1 MINDIKLGF
10 KIMRYGH
17 GLVLNIIL
25 GALFLIMGIFVIILS
40 MSGYLINWSG
50 GCFAIAAAMIP
61 IQIIFTM
68 NTSNM
73 VLSSPVR
80 KKMQTVVPTVMTCI
94 SALVMYLAVDLLLLI
109 MVYINTDRISV
120 ACSFVVLMIA
130 FTVFFMIY
138 IPICYKYMVAAVIIG
153 IIIWTCIVNLSL
165 IMLMP
170 KVNTF
175 SFFNKG
181 ISSFLLISALGLPS
195 IVAGGFLQYLLSLL
209 FYKAPVSKY
218 SQNIYLR
225 KEL

>member
-1 MINDIKLGF
+1 MINDIKLGI

-17 GLVLNIIL
+17 GLVLNFIL
-25 GALFLIMGIFVIILS
+25 GVWFLVIGIAVIILS
-40 MSGYLINWSG
+40 MSGSLINWSG
-50 GCFAIAAAMIP
+50 GCFAIAAALIP

-80 KKMQTVVPTVMTCI
+80 KKMQTVVPTVITCI
-94 SALVMYLAVDLLLLI
+94 STIVMYLAVDLLILAMVLI
-109 MVYINTDRISV
+109 NPDRIPI
-120 ACSFVVLMIA
+120 ACSLVALQIVFA
-130 FTVFFMIY
+130 VFFMIY
-138 IPICYKYMVAAVIIG
+138 IPICYKYMSAAIILG
-153 IIIWTCIVNLSL
+153 IIVWTCAMNLNLKMHMSD
-165 IMLMP
+165 
-170 KVNTF
+170 VNTF

>member
-25 GALFLIMGIFVIILS
+25 GALFLVMGIFVIILS

-109 MVYINTDRISV
+109 MVYINPDRISV

-138 IPICYKYMVAAVIIG
+138 IPICYKYMVAAVILG
-153 IIIWTCIVNLSL
+153 IIVWACAVNLIL
-165 IMLMP
+165 IMP
-170 KVNTF
+170 NVNTF

-181 ISSFLLISALGLPS
+181 ISSFLLISVLGLPAIAIS
-195 IVAGGFLQYLLSLL
+195 GFLQYLLSLL

-218 SQNIYLR
+218 SQNVYLR

>member
-1 MINDIKLGF
+1 MINDIKLGI

-25 GALFLIMGIFVIILS
+25 GVWFLVIGIVVTVLS

-50 GCFAIAAAMIP
+50 GCFAVAAALIP
-61 IQIIFTM
+61 IQIIFSL

-73 VLSSPVR
+73 VLSSPIR
-80 KKMQTVVPTVMTCI
+80 KKMQTVVPTVITCI
-94 SALVMYLAVDLLLLI
+94 STIVMYLAVDLLILAMVLI
-109 MVYINTDRISV
+109 NPDRIPI
-120 ACSFVVLMIA
+120 ACSLVALQIVFA
-130 FTVFFMIY
+130 VFFMIY
-138 IPICYKYMVAAVIIG
+138 IPICYKYMSAAIILG
-153 IIIWTCIVNLSL
+153 IIVWAFAMNLNL
-165 IMLMP
+165 KMQMP
-170 KVNTF
+170 DVNTF

-181 ISSFLLISALGLPS
+181 ISSFLLISALGLPG

-218 SQNIYLR
+218 SQNVYLR

>member
-1 MINDIKLGF
+1 MINDIKLGI

-17 GLVLNIIL
+17 GLVFNIIL
-25 GALFLIMGIFVIILS
+25 GVWFLVIGIAVIILS
-40 MSGYLINWSG
+40 MSGSLINWSG
-50 GCFAIAAAMIP
+50 GCFAIAAALIP
-61 IQIIFTM
+61 IQIIFSL

-73 VLSSPVR
+73 VLSSPIR
-80 KKMQTVVPTVMTCI
+80 KKMQTIVPTVITCI
-94 SALVMYLAVDLLLLI
+94 STIVMYLAVDLLILAMVLI
-109 MVYINTDRISV
+109 NPDSIPI
-120 ACSFVVLMIA
+120 ACSLVALQIVFA
-130 FTVFFMIY
+130 VFFMIY
-138 IPICYKYMVAAVIIG
+138 IPICYKYMVAAIIIG
-153 IIIWTCIVNLSL
+153 IIIWVCVINS

-170 KVNTF
+170 DVNTF

>member
-1 MINDIKLGF
+1 MINDIKLGI

-25 GALFLIMGIFVIILS
+25 GVWFLVIGIAVIILS
-40 MSGYLINWSG
+40 MSGHYINWSG
-50 GCFAIAAAMIP
+50 GCFAIAAALMP
-61 IQIIFTM
+61 MQIIFSL

-80 KKMQTVVPTVMTCI
+80 KKMQTVVPTTITCI
-94 SALVMYLAVDLLLLI
+94 STLVMYIVVDLLFLI
-109 MVYINTDRISV
+109 MVYINPDRISM
-120 ACSFVVLMIA
+120 ACSLVALQIVFA
-130 FTVFFMIY
+130 VFFMIY
-138 IPICYKYMVAAVIIG
+138 IPICYKYMVAAIIIG
-153 IIIWTCIVNLSL
+153 IIIWVCVINS
-165 IMLMP
+165 IMLIP
-170 KVNTF
+170 DVNTL

-181 ISSFLLISALGLPS
+181 ISSFLIISALGLPS

-218 SQNIYLR
+218 SQNVYLR